1 MMSRTQVAAVRFMEE
16 LDQTLSKRGT
26 IIESALKCNVT
37 RPEAFSNL
45 IMQKANAEKESVMM
59 NFSQQMSSQSKAES
73 KSIEAKGIR
82 DLQEL

>member
-45 IMQKANAEKESVMM
+45 IM
-59 NFSQQMSSQSKAES
+59 
-73 KSIEAKGIR
+73 
-82 DLQEL
+82 